1 MFIVGMI
8 VSLTYVIRRYI
19 FDIEEP
25 YYATVIDAKWSVV
38 ALDSDKKVT
47 LAGIYI
53 PDTLEDGPNP
63 IPEQVD
69 NIGKI
74 LIDKKVKIELMER
87 YRTGAPNKSD
97 LVRVYL
103 EDGTCVNTYLL
114 ENGMAFFS
122 HGYYRNKEREIE
134 AEARAK
140 KAKKGIWSKKLD
152 LLYVGSKDWEGVH
165 YPECPEVKKIKPE
178 SRIEYYN
185 RPVAVHWYRDWDP
198 ECPYCDEIK
207 KTKPEH
213 LK

>member
-1 MFIVGMI
+1 MI
-8 VSLTYVIRRYI
+8 GSLIYVVKKYI
-19 FDIEEP
+19 FDIEKP
-25 YYATVIDAKWSVV
+25 YSATVIDAKWSV
-38 ALDSDKKVT
+38 LYLNNGKYVT
-47 LAGIYI
+47 LAGISI
-53 PDTLEDGPNP
+53 PDKLERGPN
-63 IPEQVD
+63 IFPELVN

-74 LIDKKVKIELMER
+74 LIDKKITIELMER

-122 HGYYRNKEREIE
+122 HGYYRDKEKEIE

-140 KAKKGIWSKKLD
+140 KAKKGIWAKDLQ

-178 SRIEYYN
+178 NRMEYYN
-185 RPVAVHWYRDWDP
+185 RPVAVNWYRDWDP
-198 ECPYCDEIK
+198 ECPYCDEIR